1 VGESLI
7 PDEGLAERRNMR
19 LFRRKQEKQPE
30 VLMLSVAQLKRK
42 LDLGEDVVIVDVRQP
57 GGYLDYPYAIPGS
70 VSMPPAQL
78 PERYEELPRDKL
90 IITYCT

>member
-57 GGYLDYPYAIPGS
+57 GGYLDYPYAS
-70 VSMPPAQL
+70 
-78 PERYEELPRDKL
+78 
-90 IITYCT
+90 CTTARKV

>member
-1 VGESLI
+1 
-7 PDEGLAERRNMR
+7 MR
-19 LFRRKQEKQPE
+19 LFRRKQEKQPAE
-30 VLMLSVAQLKRK
+30 VPMLSVAQLKRK

-78 PERYEELPRDKL
+78 PER
-90 IITYCT
+90 